1 MKKVKRTYFHCNDLE
16 EAPMWATAKTKD
28 SDLSAERSAD
38 LMREYDSFKDACR
51 YVLSEW
57 PNSSMQNLSA
67 RGMNRMAWIG
77 HAANWL
83 NHNSVE
89 STTRIGWNMLDS
101 EEQRQANKAANEII
115 EEWELCQK
123 LD

>member
-1 MKKVKRTYFHCNDLE
+1 MKKVKRTYFHCDDLE

-28 SDLSAERSAD
+28 HELYAERSAD
-38 LMREYDSFKDACR
+38 LMKESDSFKEACR
-51 YVLSEW
+51 RAVKEW

-83 NHNSVE
+83 NHGSVE
-89 STTRIGWNMLDS
+89 STTRMGWNLLDL
-101 EEQRQANKAANEII
+101 EEQIKANKIANEVI
-115 EEWELCQK
+115 EEWELCHQK
-123 LD
+123 